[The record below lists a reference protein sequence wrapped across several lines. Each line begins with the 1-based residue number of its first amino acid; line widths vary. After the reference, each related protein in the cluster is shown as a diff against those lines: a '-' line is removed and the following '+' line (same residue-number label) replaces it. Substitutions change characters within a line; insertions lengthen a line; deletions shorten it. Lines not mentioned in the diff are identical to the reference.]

1 MSFIDWDGDGKN
13 TMADDMID
21 YMVFRDVMREE
32 ETEPLF
38 PKRVRPP
45 RTPKPPKT
53 ESAAPPESPAPD
65 PTSNPD
71 REEINRP
78 TQKSG
83 KKNPC
88 FLKIKRILIWLL
100 VLLTAFICIS
110 YMLGKRQ
117 MELADRDLRND
128 DYVSARSH
136 YKKAGFLIKR
146 LGARDMIRVCDAWI
160 LYEDGQ
166 YIEAMMKARDV
177 NEYNVLDAGR
187 YSYGRYSSLVL
198 LLSLTFQKM
207 EDYSEGLPYV
217 GMYEDDLDLTSMGES
232 NYFKRSESIRVNGTQ
247 MIARAYDYYN
257 KDGKYLFTA
266 WCVDHKVVAI
276 EDHTAAPL
284 DENPHKPK
292 AETPTYTFKNPKP
305 TPTPVTGGW
314 YDPGKMTY
322 DFYGDDP
329 YDASDY
335 SNPDDFYDDHYDDF
349 NDYDEAEEYWI
360 EHEYDD

>member
-1 MSFIDWDGDGKN
+1 MSFIDWDGDSKI

-21 YMVFRDVMREE
+21 FMVYQDFMREE

-38 PKRVRPP
+38 PKRIRPP

-53 ESAAPPESPAPD
+53 EPASPPKSPKPD
-65 PTSNPD
+65 GEETD
-71 REEINRP
+71 RP
-78 TQKSG
+78 AQKSG
-83 KKNPC
+83 REHPRLRK
-88 FLKIKRILIWLL
+88 FKRIVVRLL
-100 VLLTAFICIS
+100 VLLTAFICIAFL
-110 YMLGKRQ
+110 LGKRQ
-117 MELADRDLRND
+117 MELAERDLRND

-136 YKKAGFLIKR
+136 YKRAGFLIKR

-177 NEYNVLDAGR
+177 NEYNLLDAGR
-187 YSYGRYSSLVL
+187 YTYNRYSSLVL
-198 LLSLTFQKM
+198 LLSLTFQEM
-207 EDYSEGLPYV
+207 EDYSQGLPYV
-217 GMYEDDLDLTSMGES
+217 GMNEDDLDLTSMGES
-232 NYFKRSESIRVNGTQ
+232 DYFKRSESIWLNGAQTV
-247 MIARAYDYYN
+247 ARAYDYYN
-257 KDGKYLFTA
+257 KDRQYLFTA

-305 TPTPVTGGW
+305 TPMPTTGGW

-322 DFYGDDP
+322 DFYGEDP

-349 NDYDEAEEYWI
+349 YDYDEAEEYWI